1 MVMQPLARDA
11 KDSLFG
17 HFARLG
23 QALANPKRVELLDLL
38 AQGERRVE
46 ALAKS
51 AEMTVGN
58 TSAQLRIL
66 RHAGMVE
73 SRRAGKRV
81 LYRLAGDEVLD
92 LVISLRETALA
103 RLADVRQLVHDNF
116 EALDDLEPLGRSE
129 LLARAERDEV
139 VVVDVRPEEEFRAG
153 HIPGAISVPVSELEA
168 RVIDLP
174 RDREIVAYC
183 RGPFC
188 VLAPKAVAILRAH
201 GFKARR
207 LEEGLPEWRLS
218 GLPTESAEAS
228 EAG

>member
-116 EALDDLEPLGRSE
+116 EALDDLEPLGSSE